1 MSNTTRNKIII
12 IVFIIILGIV
22 IFSLYKQHF
31 LSQKHQLLLDTP
43 YSYYNKCSAYLG
55 QPQMLK
61 DNTTIIPPQVLCRIN
76 NNENIE
82 LIKIDEINKLKTG
95 DLIMLVVDAKRLIDE
110 ENFLKLYNDKITQ
123 ELLVVPKGFFTLCLY
138 YPSYLDDANFRLF
151 PTEFNYDKLRND
163 IIVAACSPRP

>member
-138 YPSYLDDANFRLF
+138 YPSYLYDANFRLF